1 LKYIPHL
8 TLVIEITTSLKT
20 SSYIKYCNCEFHLM
34 TQLKCSDY
42 GFECDFVTSGQSG
55 NAAVQFSEHSEHV
68 HGIEYPIE
76 AIDQIIYR
84 KS

>member
-1 LKYIPHL
+1 
-8 TLVIEITTSLKT
+8 
-20 SSYIKYCNCEFHLM
+20 M

-42 GFECDFVTSGQSG
+42 GFECDFVTSVESG
-55 NAAVQFSEHSEHV
+55 NIATQFSEHSEQV

-76 AIDQIIYR
+76 VIDQMIIR